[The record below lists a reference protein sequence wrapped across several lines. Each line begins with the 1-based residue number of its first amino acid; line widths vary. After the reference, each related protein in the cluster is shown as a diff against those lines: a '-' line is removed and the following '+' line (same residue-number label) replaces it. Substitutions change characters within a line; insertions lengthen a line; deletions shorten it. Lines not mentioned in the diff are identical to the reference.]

1 MELVQAQK
9 MLEELVSPWVR
20 QLNLQIVA
28 TGPEQS
34 ELRMPFD
41 AAFKHGGGVICG
53 QTFMAVADTAMVV
66 ALSAALG
73 GFQPMTTV
81 TLNTQFM
88 RPVTDGDLRVIARIL
103 RKGKNLVFGEI
114 EIFDAS
120 GKMAA
125 HATTTYALL

>member
-20 QLNLQIVA
+20 QLNLQIVE
-28 TGPEQS
+28 TGAGQS
-34 ELRMPFD
+34 ELRLPFD

-53 QTFMAVADTAMVV
+53 QVFMAVADTAMVV

-88 RPVTDGDLRVIARIL
+88 RPVTEGDLRVIARIL
-103 RKGKNLVFGEI
+103 RRGKNLVFGEI

-120 GKMAA
+120 GKMAV

>member
-20 QLNLQIVA
+20 QLNLQIEAV
-28 TGPEQS
+28 GPDES
-34 ELRMPFD
+34 ELRLPFD

-53 QTFMAVADTAMVV
+53 QVFMAVADTAMVV

-88 RPVTDGDLRVIARIL
+88 RPVTDADLRVVARIL
-103 RKGKNLVFGEI
+103 RRGKNLVFGEI
-114 EIFDAS
+114 EIFDVS
-120 GKMAA
+120 GKMAV